1 MLAPL
6 LLREVSD
13 REGAEGER
21 LCLEEAL
28 ECSEAASRPGSD
40 SLLGEASDDDEPRGL
55 SVDIFEGIFERMEP
69 RKERVE
75 PWVSD
80 FEKEG

>member
-1 MLAPL
+1 MDCTA
-6 LLREVSD
+6 
-13 REGAEGER
+13 
-21 LCLEEAL
+21 
-28 ECSEAASRPGSD
+28 AASKPGSD
-40 SLLGEASDDDEPRGL
+40 SLLGEARAEDGPRKL

-80 FEKEG
+80 LEKEG

>member
-1 MLAPL
+1 
-6 LLREVSD
+6 VSI
-13 REGAEGER
+13 
-21 LCLEEAL
+21 L
-28 ECSEAASRPGSD
+28 GSD
-40 SLLGEASDDDEPRGL
+40 CLLGEASEEDEPRGL

-75 PWVSD
+75 PCVSD

>member
-6 LLREVSD
+6 LLRDVSE

-21 LCLEEAL
+21 LCLAPGMD
-28 ECSEAASRPGSD
+28 CIAAASKPGSD
-40 SLLGEASDDDEPRGL
+40 CLLGEARADDGGRRL
-55 SVDIFEGIFERMEP
+55 SVDILEGIFERMEP

-80 FEKEG
+80 LEKEG

>member
-1 MLAPL
+1 MDWTA
-6 LLREVSD
+6 
-13 REGAEGER
+13 
-21 LCLEEAL
+21 
-28 ECSEAASRPGSD
+28 AASRPGSD
-40 SLLGEASDDDEPRGL
+40 CLLGEASEDEEPRRL
-55 SVDIFEGIFERMEP
+55 SVDILEGIFERMEP

>member
-13 REGAEGER
+13 RDGAEGER
-21 LCLEEAL
+21 LCLEEGLDAR
-28 ECSEAASRPGSD
+28 EAVSRPGSD
-40 SLLGEASDDDEPRGL
+40 CLLGEASDEDEPRGL

-75 PWVSD
+75 PCVSD